1 MRSAT
6 GFALGALC
14 PNHNKFVCKP
24 LESLVLGTF
33 RACSIS
39 KIDFCTV
46 RTLNLHW
53 CLLNLKLPR
62 YLCMYVH
69 PSNNSLSFI
78 RIRRKCLF
86 FLNKKKKLIFNKV
99 TFKNLNMFL
108 KNIYNME
115 KILILNIF

>member
-86 FLNKKKKLIFNKV
+86 FLNKKKLFAHMNLLHSRSMCV
-99 TFKNLNMFL
+99 LTFKDAQRMD
-108 KNIYNME
+108 KV
-115 KILILNIF
+115 